1 MSSMDDMHGAMAI
14 VGGVIGG
21 LLLFS
26 AMLLGGLRLVRW
38 LGLPQDVPEG
48 AHYSPPAPPLRAA
61 GNPAEARAIATL
73 QARRRALYARARAIR
88 AAADPEDPT
97 AGARV
102 GAADACIAAATLSES
117 SLLNAEELLA
127 GLER

>member
-1 MSSMDDMHGAMAI
+1 MDDLHAAMAMAI
-14 VGGVIGG
+14 VGGVIAG
-21 LLLFS
+21 LLIFS

-61 GNPAEARAIATL
+61 GNAAEAQAVAAL

-88 AAADPEDPT
+88 AAANPEDPASVT
-97 AGARV
+97 RV
-102 GAADACIAAATLSES
+102 SAADACIAAITLDEP
-117 SLLNAEELLA
+117 SLENAAALLA
-127 GLER
+127 GLEQ